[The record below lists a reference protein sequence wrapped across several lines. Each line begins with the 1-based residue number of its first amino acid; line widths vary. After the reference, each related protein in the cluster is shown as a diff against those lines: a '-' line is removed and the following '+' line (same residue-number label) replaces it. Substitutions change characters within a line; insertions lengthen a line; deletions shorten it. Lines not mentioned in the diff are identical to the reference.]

1 MLYSSASEV
10 KLNHPCVDEV
20 NTVCSAASLSHSSAA
35 CKQLRP
41 PRRALKSVFVF
52 VLSLTKQSGCRR
64 HSELLNPQRAQSCW
78 GEPHSGTAST
88 DQETT
93 AAQTNPSWCTSVCHR
108 AFHHSFNVSLL
119 GLKVLT
125 QFETGQT
132 QRKKKARAGDGTFDF
147 I

>member
-125 QFETGQT
+125 RFETGHRGRGR
-132 QRKKKARAGDGTFDF
+132 RK
-147 I
+147 